1 MTKYTIR
8 RSNKTRKNRR
18 TRALTP
24 PRRKKKTVKSN
35 QSSYFNDIA
44 SFIFD
49 PFLSKENQFKPKQPK
64 KNKSKTPKKS
74 RPYSYVK
81 QSPPK
86 ARTPRQSRPYSY
98 VKQSPPK
105 AKTPRQSRPYSYVKQ
120 SPPKANTPRQSR
132 PYSFKSKTQRKATP
146 PKNKTQKK
154 KTPTPKKKTPTPPK
168 KKTPPSRDNSPSWSK
183 GSIDHIKAYKI
194 LGLTN
199 RYTKAELKKSYMKLA
214 RKYHPDK
221 NLQNKE
227 KAARKFKKVKAAFDL
242 LNGAFM

>member
-1 MTKYTIR
+1 MSGR
-8 RSNKTRKNRR
+8 NKTRKR
-18 TRALTP
+18 TRQLTP
-24 PRRKKKTVKSN
+24 PRKKKNKTVKSN
-35 QSSYFNDIA
+35 QSSYLNDVA

-49 PFLSKENQFKPKQPK
+49 PFLSRENQFKPKRRAV
-64 KNKSKTPKKS
+64 KSKSNTPKTS

-86 ARTPRQSRPYSY
+86 PKAPRTSRPYNY

-105 AKTPRQSRPYSYVKQ
+105 
-120 SPPKANTPRQSR
+120 PKAPRTSR
-132 PYSFKSKTQRKATP
+132 PYSFKPKTQRRTQR

-154 KTPTPKKKTPTPPK
+154 KTPPKKKTPMPPPKKKTPTPPPK
-168 KKTPPSRDNSPSWSK
+168 KKTPPARDNSPSWSK
-183 GSIDHIKAYKI
+183 GVIDHNKAYKI

-199 RYTKAELKKSYMKLA
+199 RYTKTELKKAYMKLA

-221 NLQNKE
+221 NPQNRD
-227 KAARKFKKVKAAFDL
+227 KAARKFKQVKDSYDL

>member
-105 AKTPRQSRPYSYVKQ
+105 AK
-120 SPPKANTPRQSR
+120 TPRQSR

>member
-1 MTKYTIR
+1 MAKYTIR
-8 RSNKTRKNRR
+8 RSNKTKKNKR
-18 TRALTP
+18 TRPLTP
-24 PRRKKKTVKSN
+24 PRRKKKTVKSSP
-35 QSSYFNDIA
+35 SSYFNNVA

-49 PFLSKENQFKPKQPK
+49 PFLSKENQFKPKRRVK
-64 KNKSKTPKKS
+64 KSKSKSKSKTPKKS

-86 ARTPRQSRPYSY
+86 AKTQRQSRPYNY

-105 AKTPRQSRPYSYVKQ
+105 AKTQ
-120 SPPKANTPRQSR
+120 RQSR
-132 PYSFKSKTQRKATP
+132 PYSFKSKTQRRATP

-154 KTPTPKKKTPTPPK
+154 KTPTPKKKTPTPK

-183 GSIDHIKAYKI
+183 GNINHAGAYKI

-199 RYTKAELKKSYMKLA
+199 RYTKEELKKSYRKLA

-221 NLQNKE
+221 NPQNKE